1 MLIEHNMY
9 SRLNLSNIKLFNIK
23 DDKLRFM
30 KQILLKK
37 ILNDSMKIRIH
48 AYFMLYFDI
57 IYHIIFTI

>member
-1 MLIEHNMY
+1 MY

>member
-1 MLIEHNMY
+1 MY
-9 SRLNLSNIKLFNIK
+9 TRLNLSNIKLFNIK
-23 DDKLRFM
+23 DDKLRFL

-48 AYFMLYFDI
+48 AYIMLYFDI